1 MTHRI
6 LTVALTLLVSVGAL
20 TATEPPRL
28 ISSADTAAYALG
40 VANGVGFAQNL
51 SQMPGDPINKELL
64 LAGFTA
70 AFLEQPTV
78 MTNEEA
84 QAFLSTYF
92 QKLEERMAQE
102 TKERNEAFLKSNGER
117 PEVKT
122 TQSGLQYEIISEG
135 KGPRPTVE
143 DTVRVHYTGR
153 LIDGTKFDSSVNRGE
168 PAKFGLLQVIPGW
181 TEGLCLLPEG
191 SKAKLYIPARLAYG
205 ERGAGSLI
213 PPNATLVFDIELLE
227 VIKGQP
233 IPLASPTEKK

>member
-20 TATEPPRL
+20 SAAEPPRL

-40 VANGVGFAQNL
+40 VANGVGFGQSL
-51 SQMPGDPINKELL
+51 TQMPGNPINKELL

-92 QKLEERMAQE
+92 QKLEEQMAQE

-117 PEVKT
+117 PGVKT
-122 TQSGLQYEIISEG
+122 TQSGLQYEIIKEG
-135 KGPRPTVE
+135 KGAKPKAT
-143 DTVRVHYTGR
+143 DKVRVHYHGT
-153 LIDGTKFDSSVNRGE
+153 LINGVVFDSSVERGE
-168 PAKFGLLQVIPGW
+168 PAEFPLNAVIPGW
-181 TEGLCLLPEG
+181 TEILQLMPVG
-191 SKAKLYIPARLAYG
+191 SKWRVVIPSELAYG
-205 ERGAGSLI
+205 SRGAGDVIRPNMTLI
-213 PPNATLVFDIELLE
+213 FEIELLDI
-227 VIKGQP
+227 V
-233 IPLASPTEKK
+233 

>member
-20 TATEPPRL
+20 TAAEPPRL

-40 VANGVGFAQNL
+40 IANGVGFAQNL

-64 LAGFTA
+64 L
-70 AFLEQPTV
+70 EQPTV

-92 QKLEERMAQE
+92 QQLEARMAQE
-102 TKERNEAFLKSNGER
+102 TKEKNEAFLKSNGER

-122 TQSGLQYEIISEG
+122 TQSGLQYEIIKEG

-143 DTVRVHYTGR
+143 DTVRVHYTGT
-153 LIDGTKFDSSVNRGE
+153 LIDGTKFDSSVDRGE

-181 TEGLCLLPEG
+181 TEGLCLLPQG

-205 ERGAGSLI
+205 ERGAGNLI
-213 PPNATLVFDIELLE
+213 PPNATLIFEIELLE
-227 VIKGQP
+227 VIKGEP
-233 IPLASPTEKK
+233 IPLATPTEK